1 LRGREMDKR
10 QFEENLLF
18 YGVDL
23 YQWPEEI
30 RKAGL
35 KALEGSAEIQ
45 ALLAEQKDFEKV
57 LTLRRY
63 EEPDRNLAQRILSAS
78 FQQKQKAPFSL
89 GSFFREVLTE
99 FHFPQPAVAAVS
111 LTLLLILVLGFAI
124 GFLNPFGSSELN
136 VQEQITLEAFLDD
149 EGEVL

>member
-1 LRGREMDKR
+1 MDKI

-18 YGVDL
+18 YGTDV

-45 ALLAEQKDFEKV
+45 TLLAEQKDFEKV
-57 LTLRRY
+57 LALRTY

-78 FQQKQKAPFSL
+78 FQQKEKAPFGL
-89 GSFFREVLTE
+89 GSFLRGVLTE
-99 FHFPQPAVAAVS
+99 FHFPQPAVATFS
-111 LTLLLILVLGFAI
+111 LALLFILVLGFAI
-124 GFLNPFGSSELN
+124 GFLNPFASSGLN
-136 VQEQITLEAFLDD
+136 VQEETSLEAFLYD